1 MYGDSFGRTFAV
13 AQEANFLGLCCGH
26 HICDFEYRV
35 LVGARMHSES
45 GRISIWFFIGLLV
58 LVYGVLI
65 TGAGVYEIFVP
76 PIHPVVLENLHAG
89 LWWGILL
96 LVLGGF

>member
-1 MYGDSFGRTFAV
+1 
-13 AQEANFLGLCCGH
+13 
-26 HICDFEYRV
+26 
-35 LVGARMHSES
+35 MHSES

-96 LVLGGF
+96 LVLGGFYFFRFFPKKEK